1 MVPIYAYLLALV
13 VFVVIDL
20 IWLGFIARDFYFSEL
35 RALMAPQFNM
45 VAAGAFYMLYP
56 AGVVIFAAMPGIEAQ
71 SVVKAVV
78 LGSLLGLLAYGT
90 YDLTNL
96 ATVKGW
102 PVRMAIVDIAW
113 GSILTG
119 LTAGI
124 TVAAMMRI
132 SPS

>member
-1 MVPIYAYLLALV
+1 MAPIYAYVLALI

-35 RALMAPQFNM
+35 RSLMAPQINM
-45 VAAGAFYMLYP
+45 VAAGAFYLLYP
-56 AGVVIFAAMPGIEAQ
+56 AGVVIFAVMPGLEAQ

-113 GSILTG
+113 GSVLTG

-124 TVAAMMRI
+124 TAAVLTRAG
-132 SPS
+132 